1 MLTDTHCHLAD
12 PAFRHDLPDIL
23 QTARHAG
30 VSGII
35 VPSAAPAD
43 WQAVLDGQ
51 KQPMIRAAAV
61 GIHPWYLHTQY
72 AGCFDD
78 LAHLLAQHSRAWVGE
93 IGLDFHEKSPF
104 AAQREQQI
112 QCFETQLDLAQ
123 QFRRPVILHSL
134 KATDAIVQSLRR
146 TGFAQGGIAHAFSGS
161 PEEAQRLIRHGFLI
175 GLGNLLLQPAAKKVR
190 RLAGSLHINH
200 IVLETDSP
208 FGLKAQRNTPA
219 NLLPIAQEV
228 ARIRQIPLPELALAC
243 EHNLQRL
250 LHRGESGVNP
260 P

>member
-1 MLTDTHCHLAD
+1 MFTDTHCHLAD
-12 PAFRHDLPDIL
+12 PAFRDDLPDVL
-23 QTARHAG
+23 QTARHAC

-35 VPSAAPAD
+35 VPSAAPND
-43 WQAVLDGQ
+43 WQTVLDGQ

-78 LAHLLAQHSRAWVGE
+78 LAHLLAQYPRAWVGE

-175 GLGNLLLQPAAKKVR
+175 GLGNLLLQPTAKKVR
-190 RLAGSLHINH
+190 RLAGSLHIHH

-243 EHNLQRL
+243 EQNLQRL
-250 LHRGESGVNP
+250 LHHGESGVNP